1 MIDPD
6 AGRHQSSGLFV
17 FSILLSAVYLCA
29 KNNRI
34 ELKPTMMID
43 KIKDIV
49 WALILAVVAYLKP
62 LQGEMS
68 ALFLLFFVNFLVGY
82 FAGMIANNEEFN
94 FKKAGRCI
102 LEALVF
108 FALCTCIYAEGKL
121 KGNEHGAMQCVS
133 FVTYVIIY
141 FYGVNIVKNLMKI
154 FREGTIPYQIFAF
167 LYYILRFKFVEQIP
181 YLKEYLNKSNQKL
194 QENEKGIQ

>member
-1 MIDPD
+1 
-6 AGRHQSSGLFV
+6 
-17 FSILLSAVYLCA
+17 
-29 KNNRI
+29 
-34 ELKPTMMID
+34 MMID

-49 WALILAVVAYLKP
+49 WALILSVVAYLKP

-68 ALFLLFFVNFLVGY
+68 ALFLLFFVNFLAGY